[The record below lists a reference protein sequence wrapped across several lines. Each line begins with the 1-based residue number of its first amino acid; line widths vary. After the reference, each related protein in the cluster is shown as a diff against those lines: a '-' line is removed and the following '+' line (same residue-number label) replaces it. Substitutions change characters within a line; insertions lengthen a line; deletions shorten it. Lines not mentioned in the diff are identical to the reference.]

1 MEQRWEAIASTTITS
16 YKRMQ
21 PLPIKNTA
29 SGEFTL
35 FFLKFVDCGDSDFI
49 HCWLKIAQMQ
59 PWPNEEDRRKS
70 LQEKHDRGSLARQ
83 MRDMRIQNKEVGR
96 QVEIAQLSFYWVFSI
111 QCVSLVAQ
119 KMKTT
124 ISLFGYS
131 GILSGLKWLHL
142 FHDLCSLVF

>member
-1 MEQRWEAIASTTITS
+1 
-16 YKRMQ
+16 
-21 PLPIKNTA
+21 
-29 SGEFTL
+29 
-35 FFLKFVDCGDSDFI
+35 
-49 HCWLKIAQMQ
+49 MQ

-131 GILSGLKWLHL
+131 GILSGLK
-142 FHDLCSLVF
+142 